1 MQQEDYNKM
10 MRYPHESNRQVLAH
24 WEKCPSCNENYC
36 GNGIDR
42 CTDCEIVTAEQV
54 LSERGEQNER

>member
-1 MQQEDYNKM
+1 MKQEDYNEM
-10 MRYPHESNRQVLAH
+10 MRYPHESNKQVSAR
-24 WEKCPSCNENYC
+24 WEKCPSCKENYC

-42 CTDCEIVTAEQV
+42 CADCEIVTPEQV